1 MVFSAHQTSMISHK
15 SHAPK
20 GFLGWLLLVVEFSR
34 AKLVSAVTLSGA
46 MGYFLFSG
54 QVDWLVGLLVLGIF
68 FLGCGC
74 SALNQIQEGK
84 TDALMER
91 TKNRPIPSGQ
101 LDVATGWFITLLLLF
116 LGLYCLASIKTH
128 MVVILFLAGFTLIWY
143 NGVYTYLKSVTAL
156 AVIPGAV
163 LGAIPPVMGC
173 AAAGGVWWDMNILM
187 VAGYFFVWQIPHFW
201 LLMLM
206 RGKEYEEAGLR
217 SMTQLFSAR
226 QFYRIIFVWL
236 FAAAAMG
243 FYVALFRST
252 HWIWLSGILLSSI
265 WLVLKSTFL
274 LKASP
279 DPSRFRPAFYN
290 CIIYNVLVML
300 FLSIDALL
308 K

>member
-1 MVFSAHQTSMISHK
+1 MISHK
-15 SHAPK
+15 SHASR
-20 GFLGWLLLVVEFSR
+20 GLSGWLLLIVELSR
-34 AKLVSAVTLSGA
+34 AKLVSAVTLSAA

-54 QVDWLVGLLVLGIF
+54 QADWLVGLLVLGVF

-74 SALNQIQEGK
+74 SAVNQIQEAK
-84 TDALMER
+84 TDAKMAR
-91 TKNRPIPSGQ
+91 TKDRPIPSGQ
-101 LDVATGWFITLLLLF
+101 LNVTTAWFISLLLL
-116 LGLYCLASIKTH
+116 LIGLYCLASIQTH
-128 MVVILFLAGFTLIWY
+128 MVVILSLAGFALIWY

-163 LGAIPPVMGC
+163 LGAIPPVMGWC
-173 AAAGGVWWDMNILM
+173 AAGGVWWDMNILM

-252 HWIWLSGILLSSI
+252 HWIWLLGILLSSI
-265 WLVLKSTFL
+265 WLVLKSLFL
-274 LKASP
+274 LKPSP
-279 DPSRFRPAFYN
+279 DVTRFRPAFFY
-290 CIIYNVLVML
+290 CIIYNVLVMI
-300 FLSIDALL
+300 FLSVDALL